1 MGVEEFF
8 ELDEKKWARRGRNLI
23 AVVYLVRHQTEILD
37 LRIQSDDGCHELR
50 WTRTDGADDFAFG
63 RWTLF

>member
-1 MGVEEFF
+1 MDVDIFIG
-8 ELDEKKWARRGRNLI
+8 LDEKDWLPEGRNLI

-50 WTRTDGADDFAFG
+50 WTRTDGADDFALG